1 MKKWQRFYETQG
13 GMGLKGGR
21 QKRWDAIQEQV
32 GMIPVPEGAGAQ
44 NRRQRGLGE
53 MAGGAVGA
61 GMKLGPRGG
70 GQETAQTLSILGLNQ
85 QTGQMNNAMLQK
97 IIKELAAYKKAA
109 MKQLNDTKK
118 NAALLTNST
127 RTN

>member
-1 MKKWQRFYETQG
+1 
-13 GMGLKGGR
+13 
-21 QKRWDAIQEQV
+21 
-32 GMIPVPEGAGAQ
+32 
-44 NRRQRGLGE
+44 
-53 MAGGAVGA
+53 MAGGAGGA

-127 RTN
+127 RSN